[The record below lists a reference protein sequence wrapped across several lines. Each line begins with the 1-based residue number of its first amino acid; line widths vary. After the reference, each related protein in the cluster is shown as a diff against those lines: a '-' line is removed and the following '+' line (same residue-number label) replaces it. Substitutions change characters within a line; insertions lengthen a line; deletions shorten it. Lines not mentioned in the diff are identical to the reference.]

1 MTEQKNKNRKRTL
14 SRLIAAQ
21 ILYQREFNSEKSC
34 DEIKKELVAN
44 YVLDHED
51 EISSYAEKIDEDFL
65 TQLLASAQL
74 FEKIDQEIIP
84 LLQQPIAKL
93 DLVMLQILRLAIFEL
108 KTLKDAPQNAVIDE
122 YVGIAASFFD
132 RKKVTFVNAI
142 LDKFK
147 DQSK

>member
-21 ILYQREFNSEKSC
+21 ILYQREFNSEKSY

-65 TQLLASAQL
+65 TQLLASAHL